1 MCSFKSR
8 ETIPLKYLVF
18 LVAYTVPVYENLHPP
33 RWFSTRRPSRGSG
46 RYSPPAQKS
55 QTEKEKSQAEI
66 EKSQNET

>member
-1 MCSFKSR
+1 MGVN
-8 ETIPLKYLVF
+8 YL
-18 LVAYTVPVYENLHPP
+18 AGPYTVPVYENLHPP

-66 EKSQNET
+66 EKSQNETLMF